1 MCSINSVTVD
11 TSTLSFKQVQDLMS
25 YLEDLKFST
34 DPKTPDTSTDT
45 SSINHDDLIRAVLDA
60 PEEVEPTD
68 DAFDE
73 VEHRREL
80 FKQHRELVES
90 FRNDFGK
97 EFRKVSQLLKEKQ
110 TAEEFQTLLDELSY
124 IRGPIIRFQDLD
136 KHPLTLYD
144 MVYCILKAL

>member
-1 MCSINSVTVD
+1 
-11 TSTLSFKQVQDLMS
+11 MS

-60 PEEVEPTD
+60 PEEIEPTD

-80 FKQHRELVES
+80 FKQHRDLVES

-136 KHPLTLYD
+136 KHPLTFYD